1 MAKKDI
7 DNNDSNVSIS
17 QSELDK
23 AFNNKKAASDAP
35 ADKKIAKKPS
45 STKEILPAD
54 QALPVKLLLIPLQGR
69 PIFPGIFTP
78 LMISSSD
85 DTKVIEE
92 VCSGDGYIGIVM
104 LKNETENP
112 SVSDLYEVGTIAR
125 IIKKINLPDGG
136 LNVFIS
142 TLKRFRIRKA
152 LHATTPMA
160 AAVDYLDDEEDD
172 TFEVK
177 ALTRALLSEM
187 KEVSE
192 NNPLFSEEMRL
203 NMVNIDHPGKIADFI
218 ASILNIDKADQQ
230 KVLETVN
237 VRRRME
243 QVLIYIKKEQELLRV
258 QKKIQNELNE
268 RVEKNQREY
277 FLREELKSIQEELG
291 TDAEGNATDYQ
302 KFKKK
307 AEEFHFE
314 GEIKETV
321 DNELEKFNLMDPNSA
336 EYIGTRNFL
345 ELVTQLPWNDKPAEN
360 YSLDEAK
367 KILERDHFGLDDV
380 KKRIME
386 FLSVR
391 KLKQDAKGSILLLVG
406 PPGVGKTSIGHSVA
420 DAMHKPFY
428 RFSVGGLRDEAEIKG
443 HRRTYIGALPGK
455 IIQGLRTTK
464 TRAPVFMIDEID
476 KMGQSYQGDPA
487 SALLE
492 VLDPE
497 QNVGFRDNYLD
508 LPFDISDIF
517 FILTA
522 NTLDSIPEPLLD
534 RAEIIQLPG
543 YIDQEKIEIAKR
555 YLIPKNLNKNG
566 LEKNQVQY
574 TKEALLMIAE
584 EYAREAGVR
593 NYEKSV
599 DKIHRK
605 IVTEL
610 MEEAE
615 KKAEAAAAK
624 KKKEKEAELAVKKAQ
639 GERILTQAEI
649 DKLVKANRDL
659 TQAEIDSLVES
670 RWKLSQDDIDLLVKK
685 NKNLTQAEIDKLV
698 AAKRESE
705 KVSAAD
711 FVDRTKKYTIDV
723 KALDKYLGK
732 PVFDESEIKKADV
745 AGTAIGLAWTSMGG
759 DTLLI
764 ESIAYP
770 SAKGGLQLTGQ
781 MGDVMKESAQIA
793 INWVKAQV
801 LSKKLKSE
809 EWFEK
814 NIIHLH
820 IPEGAVKKDGPSA
833 GITMATAFMSLL
845 TGKIIKGHLAM
856 TGELSLT
863 GQVLPIGGLR
873 EKTVAARRNGIKT
886 ILIPKANVR
895 DLSDIPDHVKA
906 GITFISVT
914 RAEEVMQHAF
924 AGHGKTASLS
934 ETKSVKK
941 SAVKKSVQAERAV
954 KSGTVKTAEKKSA
967 QKKFARNADGGKSSA
982 AKKDTSRREK
992 SVSKKIGVKSSV
1004 SKKGAAK
1011 AKKSAVKKG
1020 AGKSRKGK

>member
-1 MAKKDI
+1 MTRKNTDTNI
-7 DNNDSNVSIS
+7 DTDGRDAQVSLN
-17 QSELDK
+17 ET
-23 AFNNKKAASDAP
+23 DAVYGDEKSSAEST
-35 ADKKIAKKPS
+35 ADK
-45 STKEILPAD
+45 KEILPAD
-54 QALPVKLLLIPLQGR
+54 QTLPVKLLLIPLQGR

-78 LMISSSD
+78 LMINSSD

-92 VCSGDGYIGIVM
+92 AYGGDGYVGICM
-104 LKNETENP
+104 LRGDTENP
-112 SVSDLYEVGTIAR
+112 SMNDLHEVGTVAR

-152 LHATTPMA
+152 LHSTAPMA
-160 AAVDYLDDEEDD
+160 AAVEYLDDEEDD

-177 ALTRALLSEM
+177 ALTRALISEM

-218 ASILNIDKADQQ
+218 ASILNIDKDEQQ
-230 KVLETVN
+230 KVLEMLN
-237 VRRRME
+237 VRQRME
-243 QVLIYIKKEQELLRV
+243 QVLVYIKKEQELLRV

-268 RVEKNQREY
+268 KVEKNQREY
-277 FLREELKSIQEELG
+277 FLREEMKSIQEELG
-291 TDAEGNATDYQ
+291 TDAEGNESDYL

-307 AEEFHFE
+307 IDEFHFE

-321 DNELEKFNLMDPNSA
+321 GDELDKFNLMDPNSA

-345 ELVTQLPWNDKPAEN
+345 ELVTQLPWNDKPAEK
-360 YSLDEAK
+360 YSLAAAQ

-391 KLKQDAKGSILLLVG
+391 KLKCDAKGSILLLVG
-406 PPGVGKTSIGHSVA
+406 PPGVGKTSVGHSIA
-420 DAMHKPFY
+420 DAMNKPFF

-455 IIQGLRTTK
+455 IIQGLKITK

-497 QNVGFRDNYLD
+497 QNVAFRDNYLD

-543 YIDQEKIEIAKR
+543 YIDQEKLEIAKR
-555 YLIPKNLNKNG
+555 YLIPKNLAKNG
-566 LEKNQVQY
+566 LQKNQVQY

-593 NYEKSV
+593 NYEKCV

-605 IVTEL
+605 IVSEL
-610 MEEAE
+610 MKDAE
-615 KKAEAAAAK
+615 KAAAGAAEKAK
-624 KKKEKEAELAVKKAQ
+624 KIKDAEIAAEKAK
-639 GERILTQAEI
+639 GTRILTQQEI
-649 DKLVKANRDL
+649 DKLVQANHEL
-659 TQAEIDSLVES
+659 SQNEIDRLVVS
-670 RWKLSQDDIDLLVKK
+670 RWKLSQEEVDLIVKK
-685 NKNLTQAEIDKLV
+685 EKNLTQDEVDKLV
-698 AAKRESE
+698 QVKKETE
-705 KVSAAD
+705 KITAAD
-711 FVDRTKKYTIDV
+711 FVDKSKVYRIDT
-723 KALDKYLGK
+723 AELNKYLGK
-732 PVFDESEIKKADV
+732 PIFDESEIKKASV
-745 AGTAIGLAWTSMGG
+745 PGTAIGLAWTSMGG

-770 SAKGGLQLTGQ
+770 SEKGGLQLTGQ

-793 INWVKAQV
+793 LNWVKQQV
-801 LSKKLKSE
+801 LEKGIKKE
-809 EWFEK
+809 DWFEK
-814 NIIHLH
+814 NTIHLH

-833 GITMATAFMSLL
+833 GITMATTFMSLIAGI
-845 TGKIIKGHLAM
+845 TIKPNLAM

-886 ILIPKANVR
+886 IIIPKANER
-895 DLSDIPDHVKA
+895 DLEDIPAHVKA
-906 GITFISVT
+906 GIKFIPV
-914 RAEEVMQHAF
+914 RKADEVMQLAF
-924 AGHGKTASLS
+924 AAGSLQKTA
-934 ETKSVKK
+934 KK
-941 SAVKKSVQAERAV
+941 R
-954 KSGTVKTAEKKSA
+954 KSGMHTSA
-967 QKKFARNADGGKSSA
+967 
-982 AKKDTSRREK
+982 
-992 SVSKKIGVKSSV
+992 
-1004 SKKGAAK
+1004 
-1011 AKKSAVKKG
+1011 
-1020 AGKSRKGK
+1020 

>member
-1 MAKKDI
+1 MAKK
-7 DNNDSNVSIS
+7 
-17 QSELDK
+17 
-23 AFNNKKAASDAP
+23 NNKDEQTVPLSQEEVDAVFSKLKS
-35 ADKKIAKKPS
+35 AIGEIVLEEESKKSKNKKSAKKENKK
-45 STKEILPAD
+45 STEIVPAD
-54 QALPVKLLLIPLQGR
+54 QMLPVKLPIVPFLGR

-78 LMISSSD
+78 LMINNPD
-85 DTKVIEE
+85 DIRAIEDAHH
-92 VCSGDGYIGIVM
+92 GDGCIGICM
-104 LKNETENP
+104 LKNDAEKPT
-112 SVSDLYEVGTIAR
+112 VGDLHAVGTVAR

-142 TLKRFRIRKA
+142 TIKRFRIRKT
-152 LHATTPMA
+152 LHSTAPMIVA
-160 AAVDYLDDEEDD
+160 AEYLDDEEDD

-230 KVLETVN
+230 KILEMIN
-237 VRRRME
+237 VRQRME
-243 QVLIYIKKEQELLRV
+243 QVLVYIKKEQELLRV
-258 QKKIQNELNE
+258 QKKIQHELNE

-291 TDAEGNATDYQ
+291 TDADGNETDYK

-307 AEEFHFE
+307 IEEFKFE

-321 DNELEKFNLMDPNSA
+321 QNELEKLNLMDPNSS

-345 ELVTQLPWNDKPAEN
+345 DLVTNLPWNEKPVEN
-360 YSLDEAK
+360 YSLTNAK

-380 KKRIME
+380 KKRIIE

-406 PPGVGKTSIGHSVA
+406 PPGVGKTSIGRSVA
-420 DAMHKPFY
+420 DSMNKPFF

-443 HRRTYIGALPGK
+443 HRRTYVGALPGK
-455 IIQGLRTTK
+455 IIQGLKITK
-464 TRAPVFMIDEID
+464 TRSPVFMIDEID
-476 KMGQSYQGDPA
+476 KMGQSHQGDPA

-497 QNVGFRDNYLD
+497 QNVSFRDNYLD
-508 LPFDISDIF
+508 LPFDISDVF

-522 NTLDSIPEPLLD
+522 NTLDSIPTPLLD
-534 RAEIIQLPG
+534 RAEVIQLPG
-543 YIDQEKIEIAKR
+543 YIDQEKIEIAKH
-555 YLIPKNLNKNG
+555 YLIPKNIKKNG
-566 LEKNQVQY
+566 LQKNQVSY
-574 TKEALLMIAE
+574 TKDALITIAE

-593 NYEKSV
+593 NYEKSI

-610 MEEAE
+610 MEAAE
-615 KKAEAAAAK
+615 KKFAVEQK
-624 KKKEKEAELAVKKAQ
+624 KNDEKQKKSNKENANKKLSQ
-639 GERILTQAEI
+639 EEI
-649 DKLVKANRDL
+649 DKIVQENKEQKEPEISARDF
-659 TQAEIDSLVES
+659 
-670 RWKLSQDDIDLLVKK
+670 
-685 NKNLTQAEIDKLV
+685 IDKN
-698 AAKRESE
+698 
-705 KVSAAD
+705 
-711 FVDRTKKYTIDV
+711 KKYTIDL
-723 KALDKYLGK
+723 KALSKYLGK
-732 PVFDESEIKKADV
+732 PVFDESEIKKADK

-764 ESIAYP
+764 ESISYP
-770 SAKGGLQLTGQ
+770 SPKGGLQLTGQ

-793 INWVKAQV
+793 MNWVKQQS
-801 LSKKLKSE
+801 LLHGIKDE

-833 GITMATAFMSLL
+833 GITMATALLSLV
-845 TGKIIKGHLAM
+845 TGKAIKPALAM

-873 EKTVAARRNGIKT
+873 EKTVAARRNKIKT

-895 DLSDIPDHVKA
+895 DLEEIPEHVKR
-906 GITFISVT
+906 GVTFVPVT
-914 RAEEVMQHAF
+914 KADEVI
-924 AGHGKTASLS
+924 
-934 ETKSVKK
+934 K
-941 SAVKKSVQAERAV
+941 SAFQKNVFE
-954 KSGTVKTAEKKSA
+954 KTL
-967 QKKFARNADGGKSSA
+967 
-982 AKKDTSRREK
+982 
-992 SVSKKIGVKSSV
+992 
-1004 SKKGAAK
+1004 
-1011 AKKSAVKKG
+1011 
-1020 AGKSRKGK
+1020 